1 MSRKKALGKKI
12 AHTLMAMS
20 IVYSS
25 GINIVVNQVYA
36 GEKTENITG
45 SSASFTETGAN
56 GNNYAMS
63 GGVTDGED
71 ASITGK
77 ITDSNVASNP
87 IVITAN
93 GGHGGIDNGNSPTV
107 MQGAIG
113 GDAIA
118 KVTVDESLSSIT
130 TGNITVNATGGSNGS
145 AYQGVAGDAGAAAAY
160 GLEVKHDLTI
170 TAADITVSAQTKYN
184 DNSFGNKVDI
194 EAAKQVV
201 SSTAV
206 QLILLVVELRR
217 G

>member
-77 ITDSNVASNP
+77 ITDSNVAANP

-145 AYQGVAGDAGAAAAY
+145 AYQGVARSGFGVAASAAFP
-160 GLEVKHDLTI
+160 
-170 TAADITVSAQTKYN
+170 A
-184 DNSFGNKVDI
+184 F
-194 EAAKQVV
+194 
-201 SSTAV
+201 SSTKPCSIFAS
-206 QLILLVVELRR
+206 IFTRSSGSGLLALAWFHWKRASTRR
-217 G
+217 PTCQ

>member
-160 GLEVKHDLTI
+160 
-170 TAADITVSAQTKYN
+170 
-184 DNSFGNKVDI
+184 
-194 EAAKQVV
+194 
-201 SSTAV
+201 
-206 QLILLVVELRR
+206 
-217 G
+217 

>member
-45 SSASFTETGAN
+45 SSASFTKTGAN

-77 ITDSNVASNP
+77 ITDSNVAANP

-93 GGHGGIDNGNSPTV
+93 GGHGGIDNGNAPTV

-113 GDAIA
+113 GDAVA

-130 TGNITVNATGGSNGS
+130 TGNITVTATGGSNGS
-145 AYQGVAGDAGAAAAY
+145 AYQGLGGDAGAAAAY
-160 GLEVKHDLTI
+160 GLQVKHDLTI
-170 TAADITVSAQTKYN
+170 TAADIIVSAQTKYN
-184 DNSFGNKVDI
+184 NDSFGSMVAVLAAERDAGMATGLQVADGPVD
-194 EAAKQVV
+194 
-201 SSTAV
+201 
-206 QLILLVVELRR
+206 
-217 G
+217 